1 MNDIVVP
8 TLGESVTEATV
19 ATWFKK
25 VGDQVSIDEML
36 CELET
41 DKVAIEVPSA
51 FSGTLVEIIASEGS
65 IVGLN
70 AVLGKISNQVSESS
84 KNDQISSNQNEVTK
98 YQEKKLDVENAPAA
112 KKIMAEHNIN
122 ERDVTGSGKEGRI
135 LKEDVKNFIEDNKF
149 PKNKEPKNKEPKKPN
164 ASEFK
169 GQEFRDSQGQ
179 LEEVKRMSRLRQTI
193 AERLKS
199 AQNTAAI
206 LTTYNEID
214 MTEVMAIRQTFKD
227 EFELKHSV
235 KLGFMS
241 FFIKA
246 CCHALKEIPEVNAEI
261 RKTDIVYKNFVNMG
275 VAVGTENG
283 LVVPVIRNAD
293 ELSFASLEI
302 KLNELG
308 HKARNGEL
316 TMAEM
321 AGGTFTISNGGV
333 YGSLM
338 SSPIL
343 NPPQSGILGMH
354 KIQERPIALSGEI
367 VIRPMM
373 YLALSYDHRIV
384 DGKGAVTFLLRVKEA
399 LEDPRRLLMDL

>member
-70 AVLGKISNQVSESS
+70 AVLGKISNQVSDSS
-84 KNDQISSNQNEVTK
+84 KNNQISSNQNEVTK
-98 YQEKKLDVENAPAA
+98 NQEKKLDVENAPAA
-112 KKIMAEHNIN
+112 KKIMAEHNID

-135 LKEDVKNFIEDNKF
+135 LKEDVKNFIADNKF
-149 PKNKEPKNKEPKKPN
+149 PKNKEPEKPN
-164 ASEFK
+164 TSEFK

-214 MTEVMAIRQTFKD
+214 MTEVIAIRQTFKD

-308 HKARNGEL
+308 NKARNGEL
-316 TMAEM
+316 TMSEM

>member
-84 KNDQISSNQNEVTK
+84 KNDQITSNQNEVTK
-98 YQEKKLDVENAPAA
+98 YQEKKIDVENAPAA
-112 KKIMAEHNIN
+112 KKIMTEHNIN

-135 LKEDVKNFIEDNKF
+135 LKEDVKKFIEDNKF
-149 PKNKEPKNKEPKKPN
+149 PKNKEPEKPN

>member
-1 MNDIVVP
+1 MNNIVVP

-70 AVLGKISNQVSESS
+70 AVLGKISNQVSDSS
-84 KNDQISSNQNEVTK
+84 KNNQISSNQNEVTK
-98 YQEKKLDVENAPAA
+98 NQEKKLDVENAPAA
-112 KKIMAEHNIN
+112 KKIMAEHNID

-135 LKEDVKNFIEDNKF
+135 LKEDVKNFIADNKF
-149 PKNKEPKNKEPKKPN
+149 PKNKEPEKPN
-164 ASEFK
+164 TSEFK

-293 ELSFASLEI
+293 ELNFASLEI

-308 HKARNGEL
+308 NKARNGEL
-316 TMAEM
+316 TMSEM

-384 DGKGAVTFLLRVKEA
+384 DGKGAVTFLVRVKEA